1 MAGEQR
7 PARAGNGS
15 GGGSRSGQHGGQKSG
30 RRRAIA
36 WAVGVAG
43 AGITAFVVAYFTTLG
58 NHVAA
63 LSTAPGR
70 PAQPGGAPV
79 KIDYV
84 AVQPGGPNQSA
95 VVPGALALT
104 AAQLAGLNSLNQTT
118 SAFHQWFAAHAAV
131 TADNLF
137 VELIVEGNRDSAV
150 RIVSMQPVVSCHPP
164 LAGTLFYSPAA
175 GADSN
180 TQLMLNLD
188 HPLSPPGYI
197 ASVNGQVSD
206 GANFFQHF
214 TISLKRH
221 EQYTF
226 LVNAHTAKQYCQ
238 FTLNLTVLDGSRTV
252 TESVSDNGK
261 PFAVTAVYNE
271 DDLNPGAFSRYK
283 DVYVGGV
290 AATGLPGS
298 GPNAFG
304 DDRWLQV
311 NPATYRQ

>member
-7 PARAGNGS
+7 PARTAKGGAGNH
-15 GGGSRSGQHGGQKSG
+15 SGQQHGRRKSS

-36 WAVGVAG
+36 WVAGVAG
-43 AGITAFVVAYFTTLG
+43 AGVTAFVVAYFTTLG
-58 NHVAA
+58 NHVAG

-70 PAQPGGAPV
+70 PAQPGGQPV

-84 AVQPGGPNQSA
+84 AVQQGPDQSA
-95 VVPGALALT
+95 VAPGPLTLT
-104 AAQLAGLNSLNQTT
+104 AAQLSSLNSLNQTT
-118 SAFHQWFAAHAAV
+118 PAVHQWFAAHDAV

-137 VELIVEGNRDSAV
+137 VELIVAGNRDSAV

-180 TQLMLNLD
+180 TQLMVNLD
-188 HPLSPPGYI
+188 HPLGPPGYI
-197 ASVNGQVSD
+197 ANVNGQISH

-214 TISLKRH
+214 TVSLKRG

-226 LVNAHTAKQYCQ
+226 LVNAHTTKQYCQ
-238 FTLNLTVLDGSRTV
+238 FTLDLTVLEGSRTV

-271 DDLNPGAFSRYK
+271 DDLNPGAFSRYQ

-290 AATGLPGS
+290 AASGLPGS
-298 GPNAFG
+298 GTNSFG
-304 DDRWLQV
+304 DPLWLEV